1 MISINWIT
9 EIINQLPQILSYIV
23 PGYIFLTIY
32 QWTRF
37 RDGDSLK
44 NIVLKSIV
52 VSYVIK
58 ILLNILFK
66 ELHIAINDEIIFV
79 GICIIIATI
88 SSILL
93 SIIISSR
100 RYNKILRILN
110 ISRTTNKNIWDDV
123 YQNGTAL
130 KIYQSDGTF
139 YAGHLRF
146 CEENQREQLVVLSR
160 YGLFDENNNILMDK
174 TEDSS
179 EEIMLNTKDF
189 KKIEIKHFKK

>member
-146 CEENQREQLVVLSR
+146 CEENQRV
-160 YGLFDENNNILMDK
+160 
-174 TEDSS
+174 
-179 EEIMLNTKDF
+179 
-189 KKIEIKHFKK
+189 

>member
-146 CEENQREQLVVLSR
+146 CEENQRAPLVVLSR

>member
-146 CEENQREQLVVLSR
+146 CEENQRESLVVLSR

>member
-146 CEENQREQLVVLSR
+146 CEENQRGPLVVLSR
-160 YGLFDENNNILMDK
+160 YGLFDENNNILIDK

>member
-146 CEENQREQLVVLSR
+146 CEENQREPLVVLSR
-160 YGLFDENNNILMDK
+160 YGLFDENNNILIDK

>member
-58 ILLNILFK
+58 ILFKHIILK
-66 ELHIAINDEIIFV
+66 NY
-79 GICIIIATI
+79 
-88 SSILL
+88 IL
-93 SIIISSR
+93 
-100 RYNKILRILN
+100 
-110 ISRTTNKNIWDDV
+110 
-123 YQNGTAL
+123 Q
-130 KIYQSDGTF
+130 
-139 YAGHLRF
+139 
-146 CEENQREQLVVLSR
+146 
-160 YGLFDENNNILMDK
+160 
-174 TEDSS
+174 
-179 EEIMLNTKDF
+179 
-189 KKIEIKHFKK
+189 

>member
-139 YAGHLRF
+139 YVGHLRF
-146 CEENQREQLVVLSR
+146 CEENQREPLVVLSR
-160 YGLFDENNNILMDK
+160 YGLFDENNNILIDK

>member
-1 MISINWIT
+1 MISINWIA

-66 ELHIAINDEIIFV
+66 ELHIVINDEIIFV
-79 GICIIIATI
+79 GICITIATI

-100 RYNKILRILN
+100 RYNKILRRLN
-110 ISRTTNKNIWDDV
+110 ISRTTNKNI
-123 YQNGTAL
+123 
-130 KIYQSDGTF
+130 
-139 YAGHLRF
+139 
-146 CEENQREQLVVLSR
+146 
-160 YGLFDENNNILMDK
+160 
-174 TEDSS
+174 
-179 EEIMLNTKDF
+179 
-189 KKIEIKHFKK
+189 

>member
-66 ELHIAINDEIIFV
+66 ELHIAI
-79 GICIIIATI
+79 
-88 SSILL
+88 
-93 SIIISSR
+93 IISSR
-100 RYNKILRILN
+100 RYNKLLRILN

-146 CEENQREQLVVLSR
+146 CEENQREPLVVLSR

>member
-139 YAGHLRF
+139 YTGHLRF
-146 CEENQREQLVVLSR
+146 CEENQREPLVVLSR
-160 YGLFDENNNILMDK
+160 YGLFDENNNILIDK